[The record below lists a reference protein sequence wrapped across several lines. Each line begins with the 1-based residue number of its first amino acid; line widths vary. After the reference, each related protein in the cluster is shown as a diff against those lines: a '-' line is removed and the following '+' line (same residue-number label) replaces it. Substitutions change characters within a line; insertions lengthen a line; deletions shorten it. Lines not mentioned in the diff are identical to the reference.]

1 MTPADPWIP
10 LRQHTM
16 ARIALGRSGASL
28 PTAECLRFAQAH
40 ALARDAVHEALD
52 VPTLAAELR
61 ADGFAAVHSVRSAA
75 PDRATFLRRPDLG
88 RRLQADDA
96 AALRATAGPAAA
108 GLVVVVADGLAA
120 RAAQQHARPLLR
132 ALRSA
137 LEAQIFG
144 PAPPL
149 HAVVLATQ
157 GRVALGD
164 GIADALNAR
173 AVLVLLGERPGLSSP
188 DSLGGYLSWRGDPG
202 FAGLRDAERNCV
214 SNIRSQGQAPELA
227 AWRIAWLLAAA
238 ARLGATGVVLKDGSE
253 AAIATLAAPQAAPPA
268 LAGQSAPCSGNTP

>member
-1 MTPADPWIP
+1 MVLPLCTACAVLRRTAPLFCAGPTWAAACKPTTPPRCGP
-10 LRQHTM
+10 LPAQRP
-16 ARIALGRSGASL
+16 RVWWSWW
-28 PTAECLRFAQAH
+28 PTAW
-40 ALARDAVHEALD
+40 
-52 VPTLAAELR
+52 
-61 ADGFAAVHSVRSAA
+61 
-75 PDRATFLRRPDLG
+75 
-88 RRLQADDA
+88 
-96 AALRATAGPAAA
+96 
-108 GLVVVVADGLAA
+108 
-120 RAAQQHARPLLR
+120 PLLR